1 MTVIGFTTPVPAPDR
16 GALLAEC
23 RSIERYLESGAID
36 FFHLRK
42 PDAPAPAITALLEN
56 ISPALRHRLV
66 VHSAFAESL
75 ALGAGG
81 IHLSLRNAAEKVPD
95 GMGSRFFTTRS
106 CHSLK
111 EIAEIPANS
120 HRYITLSPIFDSIS
134 KEGYLSRFRLD
145 DCELSNV
152 IAGRNVIALGG
163 VTPDRFCQL
172 SIAKFGGA
180 ALLGYLWGLENT
192 PAPQVTAIVN
202 ARGIA
207 DAMSR

>member
-1 MTVIGFTTPVPAPDR
+1 MTVIGFTTPAPASDR
-16 GALLAEC
+16 ESLLTEC

-42 PDAPAPAITALLEN
+42 PDAPPHAITALLRN
-56 ISPALRHRLV
+56 IHPALRHRLV

-75 ALGAGG
+75 SLGAGG
-81 IHLSLRNAAEKVPD
+81 IHLSLRNATERVPE
-95 GMGSRFFTTRS
+95 GMRTRFFTTRS
-106 CHSLK
+106 CHSLQ
-111 EIAEIPANS
+111 EIIEIPADA

-134 KEGYLSRFRLD
+134 KEGYLSKFRLD
-145 DCELSNV
+145 DGALANV
-152 IAGRNVIALGG
+152 VDGKNVIALGG

-192 PAPQVTAIVN
+192 PAPQVTAILD
-202 ARGIA
+202 ARRIA
-207 DAMSR
+207 DATSR